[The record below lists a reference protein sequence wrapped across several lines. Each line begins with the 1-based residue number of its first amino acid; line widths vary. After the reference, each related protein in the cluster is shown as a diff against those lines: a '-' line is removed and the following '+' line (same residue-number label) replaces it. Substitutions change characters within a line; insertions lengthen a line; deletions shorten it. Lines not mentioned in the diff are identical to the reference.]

1 MNARDEAATVLIL
14 FLLYI
19 IILYVAGFP
28 YGNSPIG
35 EMGDYVGLIL
45 FASSGVIATY
55 CVLSKVCDDDSSREK
70 EMRRQIELEKQK
82 TRKPNDDEQR
92 DWILR

>member
-1 MNARDEAATVLIL
+1 MNTRNETATVLIL
-14 FLLYI
+14 VLLYI

-45 FASSGVIATY
+45 FASSGVIAAY
-55 CVLSKVCDDDSSREK
+55 CVLSKVCDNDPNREK
-70 EMRRQIELEKQK
+70 EMRRQIELEKEK
-82 TRKPNDDEQR
+82 IRKQDDDEER
-92 DWILR
+92 DWTLG